1 MAESVVLHRRALM
14 LEQDTEHPL
23 YMFALSAAEI
33 LQVADVSRVTRD
45 DAGNLIGYQR
55 AAVRNHVLEI
65 LEYLDSGSIVFPN
78 AVILAL
84 GSDVSFTGSRGPAVH
99 DGCARAGTISIPIRG
114 PGQPKVGWIVDGQ
127 QRAVALS
134 MCVRPDLPVPVCAFV
149 ADDVSLQRDQ
159 FLRVN
164 NTKPLPRGLV
174 AELLPQVTTQLPSRL
189 AARKVPSAL
198 CDLLNNAPE
207 SPFKGLIRRASTSRD
222 AAQLAPIADTS
233 IVKMLEESLGSPSG
247 ALFPYRNVATNELD
261 GEAAWTVLMVYWTAV
276 RDTFPEAWGLA
287 PTESRLMHGAGIRA
301 MGKLM
306 DRIMPLANPRRADV
320 RSAVHQQL
328 AAMAPQCHWT
338 SGEWDELPGLAWN
351 EIENT
356 PRHIK
361 MLTNVLIR
369 LHMRTVGG
377 RA

>member
-1 MAESVVLHRRALM
+1 MAEPIAIHRRALK
-14 LEQDTEHPL
+14 LEQDPQHPL
-23 YMFALSAAEI
+23 YLFALSASEI
-33 LQVADVSRVTRD
+33 LQVAGVSRVSRD

-55 AAVRNHVLEI
+55 PAVRNHIKEI
-65 LEYLDSGSIVFPN
+65 LEYLDSGPILFPN

-84 GSDVSFTGSRGPAVH
+84 SSEVEFTGSRGPAVH
-99 DGCARAGTISIPIRG
+99 DGYAKAGTIAIPVRG
-114 PGQPKVGWIVDGQ
+114 SEEARVGWIVDGQ

-134 MCVRPDLPVPVCAFV
+134 MCSRKDLPVPVCAFIADEV
-149 ADDVSLQRDQ
+149 ALQRDQ

-174 AELLPQVTTQLPSRL
+174 TELLPQVTAQLPARL
-189 AARKVPSAL
+189 AARRIPSAL
-198 CDLLNNAPE
+198 CDLLNDTPS
-207 SPFKGLIRRASTSRD
+207 SPFRGLIRRASTSRSD
-222 AAQLAPIADTS
+222 GHAAVVVDTS
-233 IVKMLEESLGSPSG
+233 IVKMIEESLGSPSG

-261 GEAAWTVLMVYWTAV
+261 GDAAWSVLMVYWSAV
-276 RDTFPEAWGLA
+276 RDVFPEAWGRP

-306 DRIMPLANPRRADV
+306 DRIMPLANPRRKDV
-320 RSAVHQQL
+320 QEAVRQQL
-328 AAMAPQCHWT
+328 SAMAPHCHWT
-338 SGEWDELPGLAWN
+338 AGEWDDLPGLAWN

-356 PRHIK
+356 PKHLK